1 MAQDIKAKKNRQA
14 WQEILNLIKMN
25 AKQYQREQKQAEH
38 SKTKPACTQTYLRNI
53 IRLLDIIIQNEGQA
67 ALTDQNLTSEL
78 QKILAA
84 PGIKDALQNLLN
96 ELAQKNITQA
106 LTIIYLLEGEKN
118 G

>member
-1 MAQDIKAKKNRQA
+1 MAQDIKAKKKRQA
-14 WQEILNLIKMN
+14 WQEILKLIKMN
-25 AKQYQREQKQAEH
+25 IEQYQREQKQA
-38 SKTKPACTQTYLRNI
+38 KRNKVKPACTQTYLRNI
-53 IRLLDIIIQNEGQA
+53 IRLLDIIIQNDEQA
-67 ALTDQNLTSEL
+67 ALTDQNLISEL

-84 PGIKDALQNLLN
+84 PGIKDGLQNLLN